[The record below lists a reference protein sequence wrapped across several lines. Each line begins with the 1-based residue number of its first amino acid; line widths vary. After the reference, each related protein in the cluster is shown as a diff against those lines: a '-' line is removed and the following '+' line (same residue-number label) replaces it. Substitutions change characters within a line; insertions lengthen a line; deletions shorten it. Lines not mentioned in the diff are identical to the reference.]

1 MADDLAPVPMR
12 NVVTDDKT
20 QLMDPQWV
28 RWLTSMSDRVNSS
41 PSLLFTATS
50 GTVSASIPATSAQTA
65 PLSAGLYRVSYYL
78 QVVTPA
84 SVSSSITFTLSWT
97 NAYGVVCSKSGAA
110 LTGNATATQQND
122 VWAVSISASTDI
134 EYSVAY
140 VSVGTAMT
148 YSVMVN
154 VEAA

>member
-12 NVVTDDKT
+12 NAVTDAKT
-20 QLMDPQWV
+20 DLLDPQWV
-28 RWLTSMSDRVNSS
+28 RWFTSLSDRVNAS
-41 PSLLFTATS
+41 PSLLVTSDS
-50 GTVSASIPATSAQTA
+50 GTVSASIPATAAQTA
-65 PLSAGLYRVSYYL
+65 PLAAGLYRVSYYL

-97 NAYGVVCSKSGAA
+97 NAYGGVCSKSGAA

-122 VWAVSISASTDI
+122 VWCVSISAATDI
-134 EYSVAY
+134 EYSVSYA
-140 VSVGTAMT
+140 SVGTAMT

-154 VEAA
+154 MEGV